1 MNDISSS
8 NLNHIPSLKYQKVNT
23 HPSYQ
28 YSIKGTDY
36 IIQDPLKSQVKSQQI
51 YSTQP
56 HSPIVHTLH
65 SEWIDSYNN
74 TPIPSPQKDTMSTT
88 ATQEK
93 FETPVK
99 AKLTAYMTPDTSENK
114 VNVIR
119 IDEKL
124 LRDSTVSPIEKE
136 VVKNV
141 SPIDIIFSMIN
152 TIVGKDKLSKVGQYL
167 LRLLIYHANQT
178 RNFLSDDHINI
189 QTIDKRYNDRTKRLD
204 LIRNFLKHPM
214 DFARIVMILF
224 CSRFSKRFQG
234 MVNGI
239 STYRQFLRFGKTPFR
254 VRDIS
259 FKINNAIKKNQYDKL
274 FTRSFLGEII
284 GFYYGIND
292 ECLLLF
298 KLGILTNKN
307 LRKVVGRHE
316 SLAWYYDSILGIYNA
331 IENINSL
338 SQQEMDL
345 KIQIQVKTK
354 AKSLSKQILG
364 LNNKNT
370 GDATLLTYLNE
381 NSNGGDLKKLKD
393 IEFKKFNAYL
403 DFCKWISDF
412 IFDSYTVFHWK
423 LPFDTLQ
430 IWFGL
435 SAAML
440 SSWKI
445 FRDTKRKLESS

>member
-1 MNDISSS
+1 MSST
-8 NLNHIPSLKYQKVNT
+8 V
-23 HPSYQ
+23 
-28 YSIKGTDY
+28 
-36 IIQDPLKSQVKSQQI
+36 
-51 YSTQP
+51 
-56 HSPIVHTLH
+56 
-65 SEWIDSYNN
+65 
-74 TPIPSPQKDTMSTT
+74 
-88 ATQEK
+88 TQEK

-99 AKLTAYMTPDTSENK
+99 TKLTAYMTPDTSENK

-124 LRDSTVSPIEKE
+124 LRDSSVSPIEKE
-136 VVKNV
+136 VIKKV
-141 SPIDIIFSMIN
+141 SPIDILFSMIN
-152 TIVGKDKLSKVGQYL
+152 TIVGKDKLAKVGQYL

-178 RNFLSDDHINI
+178 KDYLSDDHINVDV
-189 QTIDKRYNDRTKRLD
+189 IDKRYNDRSKKHD

-214 DFARIVMILF
+214 DFARIVIILF

-234 MVNGI
+234 MVNGL

-254 VRDIS
+254 VRAIS
-259 FKINNAIKKNQYDKL
+259 LKLSSAVKTNQYENIL
-274 FTRSFLGEII
+274 NRNFLGDMI
-284 GFYYGIND
+284 GLYYGITD

-307 LRKVVGRHE
+307 LRKVAGRHE
-316 SLAWYYDSILGIYNA
+316 ALSWYYDTLLGIFNA
-331 IENINSL
+331 VENINAL

-345 KIQIQVKTK
+345 KIQIQVKSK

-370 GDATLLTYLNE
+370 GDSTLLTYLNE
-381 NSNGGDLKKLKD
+381 NSNGSDMKKLK
-393 IEFKKFNAYL
+393 ELQFKKFNAYL
-403 DFCKWISDF
+403 DFYKWMSDL

-423 LPFDTLQ
+423 LPFDTFQ

-445 FRDTKRKLESS
+445 FRETKRKLQSS